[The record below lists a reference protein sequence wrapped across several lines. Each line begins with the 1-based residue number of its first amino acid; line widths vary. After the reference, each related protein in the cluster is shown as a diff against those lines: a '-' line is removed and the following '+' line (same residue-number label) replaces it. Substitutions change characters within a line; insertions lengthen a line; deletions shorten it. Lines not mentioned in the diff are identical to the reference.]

1 MRLFHGSPG
10 FTPLRRGCAGLA
22 MGMVLVLA
30 PTAFAQSE
38 FGGNAGVP
46 EGVQVLRVEEDWIM
60 VLNEPDYN
68 TDAPQLHTMMS
79 PYPEIGSFFG
89 QISWNYRDQPEYRS
103 GGMQMSL
110 WNDDQFLARRNL
122 EWARLDTVAETVTWT
137 QVLDLDS
144 GYVYFRVENGSSV
157 TWGAFGGAL
166 TTVSALYDLADLNG
180 YSPDVSAENACVTFG
195 ANRVDLLALVNVRYY
210 DANGLVGEDSEMRVV
225 HAADGVNP

>member
-1 MRLFHGSPG
+1 MRLFQGNCWS
-10 FTPLRRGCAGLA
+10 TPLRGASAVWAVG
-22 MGMVLVLA
+22 VVLA
-30 PTAFAQSE
+30 AAPAAWCQSE
-38 FGGNAGVP
+38 MGGAGGDPGSAHIV
-46 EGVQVLRVEEDWIM
+46 RVEEDWVM
-60 VLNEPDYN
+60 VLNEPNYS

-79 PYPEIGSFFG
+79 PYPEIGSFYG

-110 WNDDQFLARRNL
+110 WNDEEFLARRNL

-180 YSPDVSAENACVTFG
+180 YIPDVSVENACITFG
-195 ANRVDLLALVNVRYY
+195 ANRVDLLAMVSVRYY
-210 DANGLVGEDSEMRVV
+210 DENGLVAEDSELRIV

>member
-1 MRLFHGSPG
+1 MRLFHGNPG
-10 FTPLRRGCAGLA
+10 FTPLRGGCAGWVA
-22 MGMVLVLA
+22 GVVLA
-30 PTAFAQSE
+30 VTPAAWCQSDI
-38 FGGNAGVP
+38 GGANGAPSGA
-46 EGVQVLRVEEDWIM
+46 EILRVEEDWVM

-110 WNDDQFLARRNL
+110 WNDDDFLARRNL

-137 QVLDLDS
+137 QVMDLDS
-144 GYVYFRVENGSSV
+144 GYVYFRVENGSSI
-157 TWGAFGGAL
+157 TWGTFGGAL

-180 YSPDVSAENACVTFG
+180 YDPAVSVENACITFG
-195 ANRVDLLALVNVRYY
+195 ANRVDLLAMVSVRYY
-210 DANGLVGEDSEMRVV
+210 DENGLVAEDSELRVV